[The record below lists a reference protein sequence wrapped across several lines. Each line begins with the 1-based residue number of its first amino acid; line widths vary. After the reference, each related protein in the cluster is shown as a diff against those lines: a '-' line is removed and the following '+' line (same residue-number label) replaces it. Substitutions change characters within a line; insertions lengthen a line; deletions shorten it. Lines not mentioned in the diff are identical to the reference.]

1 MWGGCVQA
9 YKDFSDKWAYVLD
22 QNMTDAEI
30 ASLGEQS
37 YVTLCYVVMLCYV
50 MLCNVIICY
59 VMLCYV
65 MLCVFTLFLMHLIC
79 MNVYP
84 LFSFIFV
91 ACPDEVVYST

>member
-50 MLCNVIICY
+50 MLCNVMICY

-65 MLCVFTLFLMHLIC
+65 MCIYFIPNASYLYERISIVFFYFCSL
-79 MNVYP
+79 
-84 LFSFIFV
+84 SR
-91 ACPDEVVYST
+91 